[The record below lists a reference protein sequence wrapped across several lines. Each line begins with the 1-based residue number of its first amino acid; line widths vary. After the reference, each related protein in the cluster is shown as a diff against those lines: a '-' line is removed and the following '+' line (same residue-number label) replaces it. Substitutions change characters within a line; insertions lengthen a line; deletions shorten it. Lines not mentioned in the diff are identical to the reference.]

1 MFDFLHG
8 LDFSV
13 VVALFLSVGLVL
25 AFEFVNGFHDT
36 ANAVATVIY
45 TKSMRPEMAVFLS
58 GVFNFL
64 GVMLGGL
71 GVAYAIVNLLPMDL
85 LASATNMKGVVM
97 VFSLL
102 ISALIWNLGTWYFG
116 IPASSS
122 HTLIG
127 SILGVGLA
135 NALMNDRSIFD
146 GVNWS
151 KAAGVLESLLF
162 SPFIGAGLAG
172 LFLIFLLRWR
182 PNSYIHKT
190 PYQRHVVEKR
200 KRPPFWPRF
209 WLICSALG
217 MSYAHGQND
226 GQKGIGLVMLVLFSI
241 LPAKFVLDMGST
253 AYEIEQTGTAAE
265 RMLQYYERNR
275 ETIDGVFSGKEV
287 EERNDGSF
295 QCEFSA
301 LKSHVDNLLSVL
313 DKAVHVTKLP
323 DGKVQVMRDYQYLTI
338 DDRWTVR
345 NEVMC
350 LASISKSLERT
361 RELPKDIRNS
371 YKNVTKDLTITTQY
385 APFWVI
391 VAVAIAIGLGT
402 MIGWR
407 RVVETVGGKIGK
419 KDMTYAQGMSA
430 QVVSGIAI
438 ASASHLGF
446 PVSTTHIL
454 SSSVAGTM
462 IANKSGLQKSTV
474 TNILIAWI
482 LTLPVSTGLSF
493 ALYYLGTMIF
503 L

>member
-1 MFDFLHG
+1 MFDLFQG

-13 VVALFLSVGLVL
+13 AVVLIFSIGLVL

-45 TKSMRPEMAVFLS
+45 TKSMKPRMAVFLS
-58 GVFNFL
+58 GIFNFL
-64 GVMLGGL
+64 GVLLGGL

-85 LASATNMKGVVM
+85 LASASSVKGIVM

-102 ISALIWNLGTWYFG
+102 ISALIWNLGTWYFW

-135 NALMNDRSIFD
+135 NALMTDRSIFV

-151 KAAGVLESLLF
+151 KAMGVFESLLF
-162 SPFIGAGLAG
+162 SPIIGAGLAG
-172 LFLIFLLRWR
+172 LLLLFFLKWK
-182 PNSYIHKT
+182 PKSYIHKT
-190 PYQRHVVEKR
+190 PYQRHVIEKR

-226 GQKGIGLVMLVLFSI
+226 GQKGIGLVMLVLFS
-241 LPAKFVLDMGST
+241 LMPAKFVLDMNSS
-253 AYEIEQTGTAAE
+253 AFEIGQTRAAAE
-265 RMLQYYERNR
+265 HMIEYYHANQK
-275 ETIDGVFSGKEV
+275 TIDSIFPAGEKEQIIKGEEQLFSCEMSEVDVHAAKLMNILEGVH
-287 EERNDGSF
+287 DYD
-295 QCEFSA
+295 A
-301 LKSHVDNLLSVL
+301 LDVD
-313 DKAVHVTKLP
+313 
-323 DGKVQVMRDYQYLTI
+323 Q
-338 DDRWTVR
+338 RWAVR

-350 LASISKSLERT
+350 LASVAKTLESSKEIPENYR
-361 RELPKDIRNS
+361 KS
-371 YKNVTKDLTITTQY
+371 YHSIAQDLTKTTQY

-391 VAVAIAIGLGT
+391 VAVAMALGSGT

-419 KDMTYAQGMSA
+419 KDMTYAQGLSA
-430 QVVSGIAI
+430 QIVSGVAI

-462 IANKSGLQKSTV
+462 VANKAGLQKSTV
-474 TNILIAWI
+474 KNILIAWI

-493 ALYYLGTMIF
+493 GLYYLGTALF
-503 L
+503 V